1 MWEQQPFFNDI
12 YIRHLIPLLGSYPIK
27 VIDDIVSSDRR
38 ILLYAGED
46 VNEVR
51 LNALIG
57 RDLVQPIGMNIY
69 VDVEYGANLLYQDLV
84 EYFSRDD
91 VLLELYNLNR
101 ADELLQRC
109 CRFVCSFSHI
119 GQYLWM
125 MKHITPR
132 IYDRGLFCAWM
143 AAVMRGRKGGPL
155 EQTMEAFMA
164 GLVHDVG
171 LLFVPEPNLQEHE
184 ELSIEDWQ
192 HIRRHPRAG
201 YDLLSFIRHCP
212 ESVTRAVLEHH
223 EELDGTGYPG
233 QKVARQLAPVG
244 QIIHLLDTTHAVYVK
259 YFKPRRRTLNDLI
272 PILQMNP
279 QSAPGRPAAFLIVI
293 LRRCRSTE
301 NCSVPAELMPSLIHQ
316 VKDRHIYI
324 KNFVE
329 QAEIFVEENP
339 LAVANARIFSL
350 SRLLEHIGKAMHQS
364 GLINDAYMRWLDQV
378 EMHQLTHAYRE
389 VEDVFLMMQEVLY
402 MIQRFTL
409 RLSELIEESSTVTQ
423 LTPIWAPNKSI
434 SLIEGEANKSE
445 RDSAQKSLKEF
456 ERYKAPKL
464 PSELSSLWLNEVR
477 RLKNQ

>member
-12 YIRHLIPLLGSYPIK
+12 YIRHLIPLLGQYPIK

-69 VDVEYGANLLYQDLV
+69 VDVEYGANRLFRDIHD
-84 EYFSRDD
+84 YFSRDD
-91 VLLELYNLNR
+91 VLLELFNLNR

-109 CRFVCSFSHI
+109 CRFVCSLQHI

-125 MKHITPR
+125 MKHIIPR

-143 AAVMRGRKGGPL
+143 AAVMRGRKGGAI

-184 ELSIEDWQ
+184 DLSLEAWQ

-201 YDLLSFIRHCP
+201 YDLLCFIPHCP
-212 ESVTRAVLEHH
+212 ENVTRAVLEHH

-233 QKVARQLAPVG
+233 HKVARQLAPVG
-244 QIIHLLDTTHAVYVK
+244 QTIHLLDTAHAVYVK
-259 YFKPRRRTLNDLI
+259 YFKPRGRTLNDLI

-279 QSAPGRPAAFLIVI
+279 ESAPGRPAAFLIVI
-293 LRRCRSTE
+293 LRRCRATTS
-301 NCSVPAELMPSLIHQ
+301 CSVSSDLMPALIQQ
-316 VKDRHIYI
+316 VRDRHVYI
-324 KNFVE
+324 KQFVE
-329 QAEIFVEENP
+329 QAELFVDENP
-339 LAVANARIFSL
+339 LAVANARVFSL

-378 EMHQLTHAYRE
+378 ETHQLTHAYRE

-409 RLSELIEESSTVTQ
+409 RLSELLEETSSVTQ

-434 SLIEGEANKSE
+434 SLIEGSSGKSE
-445 RDSAQKSLKEF
+445 RENVKKSLQEF
-456 ERYKAPKL
+456 ERHQVPRL
-464 PSELSSLWLNEVR
+464 PSELSSLWLSEVR
-477 RLKNQ
+477 RLKKQ